1 MIYYVC
7 DGCFIRSGHTHMR
20 TPAPGCNRV
29 RVLWFTV
36 SVRFGSSNQFKPT
49 KLFAG
54 IDYRVPAGI
63 DYRWWQPK
71 KREGSFSAPHPRLV
85 LTDGDLTAVELSCN
99 RVRGVVSHPAEVLRD
114 LLAEDGEHRLAL
126 LVAHLPAAVHRGRD
140 DDLVLSEFH
149 IEAGTGLE
157 PVLDELVLVCQPY

>member
-1 MIYYVC
+1 MLFRLLYSSRV
-7 DGCFIRSGHTHMR
+7 IRTCVPPPPDATEFGFFGSR
-20 TPAPGCNRV
+20 
-29 RVLWFTV
+29 F
-36 SVRFGSSNQFKPT
+36 RFGSVARTSLNRPNYS
-49 KLFAG
+49 LG
-54 IDYRVPAGI
+54 LIIGCRLGLI
-63 DYRWWQPK
+63 IGGGNRK

-99 RVRGVVSHPAEVLRD
+99 RVRRVVSHPAEVLRD

>member
-1 MIYYVC
+1 
-7 DGCFIRSGHTHMR
+7 MR
-20 TPAPGCNRV
+20 TPAPDATEFGFFGSR
-29 RVLWFTV
+29 F
-36 SVRFGSSNQFKPT
+36 RFGSVARTSLNRPNYSLGLIIGGSN
-49 KLFAG
+49 
-54 IDYRVPAGI
+54 R
-63 DYRWWQPK
+63 K

-85 LTDGDLTAVELSCN
+85 LTDGDLTGVELSCN
-99 RVRGVVSHPAEVLRD
+99 RVRGMVSHPAEVLRD

>member
-1 MIYYVC
+1 MLHRLLYSSRVIRTRKFLKVC
-7 DGCFIRSGHTHMR
+7 DE
-20 TPAPGCNRV
+20 PV
-29 RVLWFTV
+29 RVLTDGRWTPDG
-36 SVRFGSSNQFKPT
+36 RWPEAMGGGNPLGLIIGCRLGLIIGGSN
-49 KLFAG
+49 
-54 IDYRVPAGI
+54 R
-63 DYRWWQPK
+63 K
-71 KREGSFSAPHPRLV
+71 KREGSFSAPRPRLV

-126 LVAHLPAAVHRGRD
+126 LVAHLPAAVHRRCD